1 MTRTNPIERSI
12 AGSIARLRS
21 LLAVLLF
28 AGAGIAAELR
38 CPGPCPL
45 VAIQVKRREI
55 R

>member
-1 MTRTNPIERSI
+1 MNTFNK
-12 AGSIARLRS
+12 LRR

-38 CPGPCPL
+38 SPGPCPL
-45 VAIQVKRREI
+45 VAIHVKRREL